1 MIHPDDMPDRI
12 PANDEPFSD
21 YDDEVTYSYLEDRYY
36 EEKSIEELENLVD
49 YKGGVYGGLRQYGA
63 DTWNSH
69 KTVIVTESIH
79 SGLKHIHRLNLP
91 LSVFKDRLDLA
102 EKSDERPFIQDL
114 FPELDATQREALL
127 TGISDSEWRDMWND
141 DDTTSSPHLHMKGNQ
156 YPDTNAIYRPP
167 KETV

>member
-69 KTVIVTESIH
+69 KTVMVTESIH
-79 SGLKHIHRLNLP
+79 SGLKHIHRLDIP
-91 LSVFKDRLDLA
+91 LSVFKERLA
-102 EKSDERPFIQDL
+102 STEKPEVEIPFIQDL
-114 FPELDATQREALL
+114 FPELDSTQREALL
-127 TGISDSEWRDMWND
+127 TGVSDSEWCDLWSNSE
-141 DDTTSSPHLHMKGNQ
+141 TTSHTFMKGNQ
-156 YPDTNAIYRPP
+156 YPKSPEN
-167 KETV
+167 KV